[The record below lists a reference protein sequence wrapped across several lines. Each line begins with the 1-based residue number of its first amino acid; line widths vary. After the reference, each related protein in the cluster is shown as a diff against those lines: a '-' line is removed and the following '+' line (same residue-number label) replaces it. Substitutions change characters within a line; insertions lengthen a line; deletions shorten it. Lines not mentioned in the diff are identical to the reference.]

1 MTKKLFIAY
10 RQLFSKEQSQFI
22 SIVTFVSTL
31 AIALGVS
38 SLIVVLSVMNGFEAE
53 IEERV
58 IRLSSHITIQ
68 SDQPISQWKSIA
80 NELEQFSEIEHTLP
94 FVEAKGIISKT
105 GEESTGVEI
114 LGINPADKIFF
125 GIQLVDLSNGELI
138 LGRGLA
144 LQLNLK
150 AGDRVLLTV
159 PRISPQGKIS
169 FPDSQ
174 YFNVQKIVEFGLQR
188 YDSTQVMMHQ
198 EDASSLLGLGN
209 AVNGVAVELDN
220 VYQAKT
226 MVKKIENSLKKII
239 GLEFTVTDW
248 SKENQALFDAIVI
261 EKIIM
266 SVLLFMIVLIA
277 TFNVIVMLSMSVDDK
292 KRDIAILKSIG
303 FTSKDLT
310 HIFFIQGLLSV
321 LLGILFGVL
330 FGISVLMNLDSFEW
344 IIRYLF
350 GFEFLPA
357 GLYYITSMPYILRYT
372 DVVLICLGALTVSIV
387 ACLYPSIRASRE
399 NPAEILRMHKG

>member
-22 SIVTFVSTL
+22 SIVTFISTL

-38 SLIVVLSVMNGFEAE
+38 SLIIVLSVMNGFEAE

-58 IRLSSHITIQ
+58 IKLSSHITIQ
-68 SDQPISQWKSIA
+68 SDQPIMQWQVIA
-80 NELEQFSEIEHTLP
+80 NELEQFSEIKHTIP
-94 FVEAKGIISKT
+94 FVETKGIISKN
-105 GEESTGVEI
+105 GQESTGVEI
-114 LGINPADKIFF
+114 LGINPADKFFF
-125 GIQLVDLSNGELI
+125 GVELKDLVNGELI

-174 YFNVQKIVEFGLQR
+174 YFSVKKVVVFGLQR

-209 AVNGVAVELDN
+209 SVNGLAVELDN

-226 MVKKIENSLKKII
+226 MVKAIESSLKKIM
-239 GLEFTVTDW
+239 GLEIIVTDW
-248 SKENQALFDAIVI
+248 SKQNRALFDAIVI
-261 EKIIM
+261 EKTIM

-321 LLGILFGVL
+321 LLGVLFGVF
-330 FGISVLMNLDSFEW
+330 FGITVLINLDSFEW
-344 IIRYLF
+344 MIRYLF

-372 DVVLICLGALTVSIV
+372 DVVLICLGALTVSVV

>member
-68 SDQPISQWKSIA
+68 SDQPISQWQSIA
-80 NELEQFSEIEHTLP
+80 DELEQFSEIEHTIP
-94 FVEAKGIISKT
+94 FVEAKGIISKN

-174 YFNVQKIVEFGLQR
+174 YFNVKKIVEFGLQR
-188 YDSTQVMMHQ
+188 YDSTQVLMHQ

-220 VYQAKT
+220 VYQAKS
-226 MVKKIENSLKKII
+226 MVAAIESSLKKIV
-239 GLEFTVTDW
+239 GLEITVTDW
-248 SKENQALFDAIVI
+248 SKQNQALFDAIVI
-261 EKIIM
+261 EKTIM

-303 FTSKDLT
+303 FASKDLT

-321 LLGILFGVL
+321 LLGVLFGVIL
-330 FGISVLMNLDSFEW
+330 GITVLMNLDSFEW

-357 GLYYITSMPYILRYT
+357 GLYYITSMPYILRYA
-372 DVVLICLGALTVSIV
+372 DVVLICLGALAVSVV

>member
-22 SIVTFVSTL
+22 SIVTFISTL
-31 AIALGVS
+31 AISLGVS

-68 SDQPISQWKSIA
+68 SDQPISQWQSIA
-80 NELEQFSEIEHTLP
+80 NELDQFSEIEHTIP

-159 PRISPQGKIS
+159 PRISLQGKIS
-169 FPDSQ
+169 FPDNQ
-174 YFNVQKIVEFGLQR
+174 YFNVKKIVEFGLQR
-188 YDSTQVMMHQ
+188 YDSTQVLMHQ

-226 MVKKIENSLKKII
+226 MVKKIENSLKKFI

-248 SKENQALFDAIVI
+248 SKENKALFDAIVI

-321 LLGILFGVL
+321 LLGVLFGVL
-330 FGISVLMNLDSFEW
+330 FGITVLMNLESFEW

-350 GFEFLPA
+350 GVEFLPA

-372 DVVLICLGALTVSIV
+372 DVVLICLGALTVSVV
-387 ACLYPSIRASRE
+387 ACLYPSIKASRE
-399 NPAEILRMHKG
+399 NPTEILRMYRG

>member
-1 MTKKLFIAY
+1 LTKKLFIAY

-22 SIVTFVSTL
+22 SIVTFISTL

-38 SLIVVLSVMNGFEAE
+38 SLIIVLSVMNGFEAE

-68 SDQPISQWKSIA
+68 SDQPIRQWQSIVD
-80 NELEQFSEIEHTLP
+80 EFEQFSEIKHTTP
-94 FVEAKGIISKT
+94 FVETKGIISNNFKQ
-105 GEESTGVEI
+105 STGAI
-114 LGINPADKIFF
+114 ITGIHPDDKIFF
-125 GIQLVDLSNGELI
+125 GIQLEDLANGELI
-138 LGRGLA
+138 LAKGLA

-150 AGDRVLLTV
+150 EGDRTLLTV
-159 PRISPQGKIS
+159 PRMNPQGKIN

-174 YFNVQKIVEFGLQR
+174 YFRVKKVVEFGLQR
-188 YDSTQVMMHQ
+188 YDSTQVVMHQ
-198 EDASSLLGLGN
+198 VDASSLLGLGN
-209 AVNGVAVELDN
+209 AVNGVSVELEN
-220 VYQAKT
+220 VYQVKS
-226 MVKKIENSLKKII
+226 MVKEIESSLKKII
-239 GLEFTVTDW
+239 GLEITVTDW
-248 SKENQALFDAIVI
+248 SKENQALFEAIAI
-261 EKIIM
+261 EKTIM

-310 HIFFIQGLLSV
+310 HIFFIQGILSV
-321 LLGILFGVL
+321 LLGVFFGVL
-330 FGISVLMNLDSFEW
+330 LGIVVLINLDRFEW

-357 GLYYITSMPYILRYT
+357 GLYYLTSMPYILKYD
-372 DVVLICLGALTVSIV
+372 DVIFICFGALSISIL
-387 ACLYPSIRASRE
+387 ACLYPSIKASKS
-399 NPAEILRMHKG
+399 NPSDILRMHKG

>member
-68 SDQPISQWKSIA
+68 SDQPISQWQSIA
-80 NELEQFSEIEHTLP
+80 NELDQFSEIEHTIP

-159 PRISPQGKIS
+159 PRISLQGKIS

-174 YFNVQKIVEFGLQR
+174 YFNVKKIVEFGLQR
-188 YDSTQVMMHQ
+188 YDSTQVLMHQ

-220 VYQAKT
+220 VYQAKS
-226 MVKKIENSLKKII
+226 MVKAIESSLKKIM
-239 GLEFTVTDW
+239 GLEITVTDW
-248 SKENQALFDAIVI
+248 SKQNQALFDAIVI
-261 EKIIM
+261 EKTIM

-321 LLGILFGVL
+321 LLGIFFGVL

-372 DVVLICLGALTVSIV
+372 DVVLICLGALTVSVV

>member
-22 SIVTFVSTL
+22 SIVTFISTL
-31 AIALGVS
+31 AISLGVS

-68 SDQPISQWKSIA
+68 LDQPIRQWKSIA
-80 NELEQFSEIEHTLP
+80 NELEQFSEIEQTIP
-94 FVEAKGIISKT
+94 FVEAKGIISKN

-114 LGINPADKIFF
+114 LGINPADKFFF
-125 GIQLVDLSNGELI
+125 GIQLKDLENGELI

-159 PRISPQGKIS
+159 PRMSTKGKIS

-174 YFNVQKIVEFGLQR
+174 YFSVKKVVEFGLQR
-188 YDSTQVMMHQ
+188 YDSTQVLMHQ

-226 MVKKIENSLKKII
+226 MVKKIENSLKKFI

-261 EKIIM
+261 EKTIM

-321 LLGILFGVL
+321 LLGIFFGVL

-372 DVVLICLGALTVSIV
+372 DVVAICLGALTVSVV

>member
-22 SIVTFVSTL
+22 SIVTFISTL

-68 SDQPISQWKSIA
+68 SDQPISQWQSIA
-80 NELEQFSEIEHTLP
+80 NELEQFSEIEHTIP

-159 PRISPQGKIS
+159 PRISLQGKIS

-174 YFNVQKIVEFGLQR
+174 YFNVKKIVEFGLQR
-188 YDSTQVMMHQ
+188 YDSTQVLMHQ

-226 MVKKIENSLKKII
+226 MVKKIENSLKKFI

-372 DVVLICLGALTVSIV
+372 DVVSICLGALTVSVV